1 MEKGLAYFWLIT
13 LFFIGLCIGS
23 FLNVVIYRLPRGESI
38 ALDRSHCPVCGETL
52 AWYDLIPVF
61 SDFLLLG
68 RCRACGVPISPRY
81 LLVELLA
88 GVITAVLFF
97 YFGATAVFVKYLFL
111 CLLLMVVFFIDLEH
125 YIIPN
130 SLVIIGL
137 IGGVVLN
144 AAAGNV
150 GFTSALIGMLVT
162 SGFLL
167 IVALVSKGGIGGGDI
182 KLAAVTG
189 LFLGWPLGPLGMFLG
204 ILTAGILAIFLLLL
218 KMKGRKDPIPFG
230 PFIVLGTIIA
240 AFYGN
245 QIIHWYLYNFIKI

>member
-1 MEKGLAYFWLIT
+1 MEEGLAYFWLIT

-38 ALDRSHCPVCGETL
+38 ALDRSHCPVCGKTL

-61 SDFLLLG
+61 SYLLLLG
-68 RCRACGVPISPRY
+68 KCRACGAPISPRY
-81 LLVELLA
+81 PLVEFLSGL
-88 GVITAVLFF
+88 VTAVLFF

-137 IGGVVLN
+137 IGGIVLN
-144 AAAGNV
+144 IAAGDV
-150 GFTSALIGMLVT
+150 GFISALIGMLVT

-167 IVALVSKGGIGGGDI
+167 IVALVSRGGIGGGDI

-189 LFLGWPLGPLGMFLG
+189 LFLGWPLGPLSLFLG
-204 ILTAGILAIFLLLL
+204 ILAAGILAIFLLLL
-218 KMKGRKDPIPFG
+218 KKKGRKDPIPFG

-245 QIIHWYLYNFIKI
+245 QLINWYLINFIKI

>member
-1 MEKGLAYFWLIT
+1 MLRLAIIDKGYNYGKGLAYFWLIT
-13 LFFIGLCIGS
+13 VFIGLCIGS
-23 FLNVVIYRLPRGESI
+23 FLNVVIYRLPAVSLL
-38 ALDRSHCPVCGETL
+38 LDRSHCPVCGETL

-61 SDFLLLG
+61 SYFLLLG

-189 LFLGWPLGPLGMFLG
+189 LFRVALGPLGMFLG

-218 KMKGRKDPIPFG
+218 KMKGRKDPIP
-230 PFIVLGTIIA
+230 LA
-240 AFYGN
+240 
-245 QIIHWYLYNFIKI
+245 LYCSWDNHCCFMAIR